1 MSYFTKLIPD
11 FGLTAEQLDD
21 KYNPDGDGEHPGF
34 PRAMWRDWVDQRDTI
49 SGYWAWVSYMIRAAE
64 DELDADNP
72 YNQEW
77 RDA

>member
-1 MSYFTKLIPD
+1 MSYYAKLIPD

-34 PRAMWRDWVDQRDTI
+34 PRAMWRDWVDERDTI
-49 SGYWAWVSYMIRAAE
+49 SGYWVWVSYMLRAAE